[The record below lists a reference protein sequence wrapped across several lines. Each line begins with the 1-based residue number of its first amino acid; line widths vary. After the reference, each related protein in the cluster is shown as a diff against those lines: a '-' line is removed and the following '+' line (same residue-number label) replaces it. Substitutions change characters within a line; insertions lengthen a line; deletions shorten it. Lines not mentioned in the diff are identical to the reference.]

1 MCACVCPIP
10 SISQEW
16 LDSATFC
23 HYVIIALAFLWLSSC
38 IFSLTKSSKK
48 TPIVITSQKI
58 LPFYLRLALDGS
70 IPLAYEIQIR
80 GVHAAGC
87 RMILRVPK
95 AQTLPSGW
103 QNLPKV
109 SFFFRKIRISRQ
121 LGIHLNN
128 DTETENIMTLI
139 DSWQVMMFVYYVQ
152 LYGKYTQI

>member
-48 TPIVITSQKI
+48 DTHRHSKNPAILSQVSLGWEYPIGLWDSDPWCSCSW
-58 LPFYLRLALDGS
+58 LPYDLASTQSAD
-70 IPLAYEIQIR
+70 LAQWMAEHSK
-80 GVHAAGC
+80 GV
-87 RMILRVPK
+87 
-95 AQTLPSGW
+95 
-103 QNLPKV
+103 
-109 SFFFRKIRISRQ
+109 FFFRKIRISRQ